1 MVGRCNHSWD
11 KFYFL
16 CGLHTP
22 LSLRLSGLGG
32 LEKLASASLST
43 HIFPPLR
50 VLFPSGLT
58 ENTLAYPGNHGEE
71 WRISLLMVPIGED
84 NIKNSLKWK
93 GQFWVSKSLGRFMTC
108 PFARELMGVSTQ
120 PFCIKLAHLTRGLS
134 LSCPPTPN
142 THPMPRAPLV
152 YTEAPFGGHVS
163 FISSLQ
169 ILRMSLCSYRWKR
182 MQVLSVV
189 WKYLTTS
196 LENKLSLYLR
206 LFVVDTICSK
216 LNNTEWQE
224 LGGLYNWL

>member
-58 ENTLAYPGNHGEE
+58 ENTLAYPGNHVEE

-84 NIKNSLKWK
+84 NIKNSLKNSLTKNSLLVFQSW
-93 GQFWVSKSLGRFMTC
+93 QFRDLEDFLK
-108 PFARELMGVSTQ
+108 
-120 PFCIKLAHLTRGLS
+120 
-134 LSCPPTPN
+134 
-142 THPMPRAPLV
+142 
-152 YTEAPFGGHVS
+152 
-163 FISSLQ
+163 SSL
-169 ILRMSLCSYRWKR
+169 L
-182 MQVLSVV
+182 
-189 WKYLTTS
+189 
-196 LENKLSLYLR
+196 
-206 LFVVDTICSK
+206 
-216 LNNTEWQE
+216 
-224 LGGLYNWL
+224 